1 MFSGFKKVLILAPHT
16 DDGELG
22 CGGSIARFIEEG
34 KEVFYIAFASV
45 PKDTEDK
52 DVLKKECEKATTILG
67 ISKSNLILLEY
78 PIREFLSY
86 RQEILDDMINFLK
99 QIKPDLVLLPSTFD
113 THQDHQVIAQEGFR
127 AFKKVTC
134 LGYELPW
141 NNLTFTTQ
149 CFVKLEERH
158 LRKKIEAIN
167 CYESQRDRDY
177 VSEEFIRSLARARG
191 IQIGTTYAEAFE
203 VIRWVI

>member
-1 MFSGFKKVLILAPHT
+1 MYSGFKRVLVLAPHT

-45 PKDTEDK
+45 PKDIEDK
-52 DVLKKECEKATTILG
+52 DVLKKECEKATTILS
-67 ISKSNLILLEY
+67 IPKSNLILLEY

-86 RQEILDDMINFLK
+86 RQEILDGMIDFLK
-99 QIKPDLVLLPSTFD
+99 QISPDLVLLPSTFD
-113 THQDHQVIAQEGFR
+113 THQDHQVVAQEGFR

-158 LRKKIEAIN
+158 IKKKIEAVS